1 MTVSRVLSGSA
12 NVAAGKRAAVMQ
24 ACRRLGYRPNYSA
37 AVLRGRRSRSLAVV
51 IPASGY
57 AYHARLLIGAQAAAH
72 AAGYHVLILA
82 NAAPRKADGG
92 SPELAW
98 PDFECLLARRVD
110 GIIIAANIR
119 RGILQRLAAEHVPLA
134 FIDAPPL
141 TPDALS
147 VCTDDFA
154 GLRAITRYVIARGH
168 RRIVFAGPGDALF
181 TARERRRGFIAAM
194 RDAGLGADKMPP
206 PIPGYGMAAGY
217 QAVMQWQR
225 AKPFKQ
231 ITAVVCANDYIAIGA
246 MRALRENGRR
256 IPDDVSLTGFAGDEI
271 GAYLL
276 PSLTSM
282 QQPIEAIGRRAAE
295 GIIRRIAQPEDN
307 AVEVKVPA
315 VLVERDSVSSRSR

>member
-141 TPDALS
+141 TRRCFVGMRTIRRPA
-147 VCTDDFA
+147 
-154 GLRAITRYVIARGH
+154 RHHRYVIARGH
-168 RRIVFAGPGDALF
+168 AALSSPGRAMRIHRPRTAPGLLPAM
-181 TARERRRGFIAAM
+181 RRR
-194 RDAGLGADKMPP
+194 R
-206 PIPGYGMAAGY
+206 
-217 QAVMQWQR
+217 
-225 AKPFKQ
+225 
-231 ITAVVCANDYIAIGA
+231 T
-246 MRALRENGRR
+246 GRR
-256 IPDDVSLTGFAGDEI
+256 
-271 GAYLL
+271 
-276 PSLTSM
+276 
-282 QQPIEAIGRRAAE
+282 
-295 GIIRRIAQPEDN
+295 
-307 AVEVKVPA
+307 
-315 VLVERDSVSSRSR
+315 